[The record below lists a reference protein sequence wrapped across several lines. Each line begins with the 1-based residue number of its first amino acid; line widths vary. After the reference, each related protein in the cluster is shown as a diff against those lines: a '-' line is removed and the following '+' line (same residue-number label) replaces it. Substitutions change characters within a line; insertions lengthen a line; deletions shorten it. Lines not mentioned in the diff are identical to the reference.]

1 MVLEALGG
9 GWRVRRSVHRSFGF
23 YVRLGGLGAYTG
35 AGIPKAC
42 TLNRVQEYPVNH
54 STRPATR
61 GVGKS

>member
-35 AGIPKAC
+35 AGIPKGPC
-42 TLNRVQEYPVNH
+42 TQIVN
-54 STRPATR
+54 T
-61 GVGKS
+61 